1 MTDPPGPG
9 AGPPANGGGSDVV
22 VVIGGGVAGI
32 AASLAAS
39 AAGRRVCLITKES
52 LDDSSTRYAQGGVA
66 AALSWPDR
74 PGLHLEDTIA
84 AGAGHCDPDAVRV
97 LAEEGPR
104 RVTELLAAGARFDR
118 DPGGALVLAQEG
130 GHRMRRIL
138 RAGGDATGAEVQR
151 LMGDLL
157 RESPVELLQDFR
169 ALDLILDGDRCRGV
183 TAVDH
188 DGARVRLVADAVVLA
203 TGGAGAL
210 YSVTTNPDVATAD
223 GLAMALRAGAVVADM
238 EFLQFHPTA
247 LVVAGSPR
255 PLISEAV
262 RGEGAV
268 LRGADGSRIM
278 TAVHAL
284 ADLAPRDVVSRAV
297 YRRMQ
302 ADATDHVW
310 LDATAVAGFDERFP
324 TISATCR
331 AHGLDPA
338 TDWLPV
344 APAAHYYCGGV
355 RTDLSGRTSVPGL
368 WAAGEVACT
377 GLNGANRLASNSLLE
392 GLVFGHRVGE
402 LLGAGV
408 AAEASHP
415 EGAAAEAGEVVVEFD
430 DDVQPG
436 PDAIGASGAGGAAGV
451 IPELQAAMSLGC
463 GVVRS
468 REGLE
473 RTRKELARL
482 APRAAAG
489 GDPAARNLL
498 LAADTLAISASVREE
513 TRGCH
518 VREDHP
524 GTEPRWAF
532 RLFQRR
538 SGGRVEVF
546 R

>member
-1 MTDPPGPG
+1 MTR
-9 AGPPANGGGSDVV
+9 PASVSSGRDSDV
-22 VVIGGGVAGI
+22 VVIGGGVAGM

-39 AAGRRVCLITKES
+39 AAGRRVRLITKES
-52 LDDSSTRYAQGGVA
+52 LDDSATHYAQGGVA
-66 AALSWPDR
+66 AALAWPDA
-74 PGLHLEDTIA
+74 PELHMEDTMA

-97 LAEEGPR
+97 LVEEGPL
-104 RVTELLAAGARFDR
+104 RVTELLGAGARFDR
-118 DPGGALVLAQEG
+118 DSEGALVLAQEG
-130 GHRMRRIL
+130 GHRRRRIL

-157 RESPVELLQDFR
+157 RESDVELVQDFR
-169 ALDLILDGDRCRGV
+169 ALDLVTDDAGGRCNGV
-183 TAVDH
+183 LAVDH
-188 DGARVRLVADAVVLA
+188 DGATARLAADAVVLA

-210 YSVTTNPDVATAD
+210 FSVTTNPDVATAD

-268 LRGADGSRIM
+268 LRGGDGRRLM
-278 TAVHAL
+278 EGVHPL

-297 YRRMQ
+297 YRCLL
-302 ADATDHVW
+302 ADGADHVW
-310 LDATAVAGFDERFP
+310 LDATGVEDFAGRFP
-324 TISATCR
+324 TISSICR
-331 AHGLDPA
+331 AHGLDPMA
-338 TDWLPV
+338 DWLPV

-392 GLVFGHRVGE
+392 GLVFGHRVGA
-402 LLGAGV
+402 LLGVGAP
-408 AAEASHP
+408 AEVSRR
-415 EGAAAEAGEVVVEFD
+415 EGAAAGTGESVLVLD
-430 DDVQPG
+430 DEVQVAEPQG
-436 PDAIGASGAGGAAGV
+436 DDSAAVGAAGV
-451 IPELQAAMSLGC
+451 IAELQTAMSLGC
-463 GVVRS
+463 GVERS
-468 REGLE
+468 REGVE
-473 RTRKELARL
+473 RTRKELAQL
-482 APRAAAG
+482 APRAAAVR
-489 GDPAARNLL
+489 DPAARNLL
-498 LAADTLAISASVREE
+498 LAADALAVSAVLREE

-518 VREDHP
+518 AREDFP
-524 GTEPRWAF
+524 DGDDRWRF

-538 SGGRVEVF
+538 RGGSVEVF

>member
-1 MTDPPGPG
+1 MTP
-9 AGPPANGGGSDVV
+9 AGPDGRAGSGTRSDV

-32 AASLAAS
+32 AASRAAS
-39 AAGRRVCLITKES
+39 AAGRRVRLITKES

-74 PGLHLEDTIA
+74 PELHMEDTMA

-97 LAEEGPR
+97 LVEEGPR
-104 RVTELLAAGARFDR
+104 RVSELLAAGARFDR
-118 DPGGALVLAQEG
+118 DRGGALALAQEG

-151 LMGDLL
+151 LMGDLV
-157 RESPVELLQDFR
+157 RESTVELVQDFR
-169 ALDLILDGDRCRGV
+169 ALDLVLDAGRCTGV
-183 TAVDH
+183 LAVDH
-188 DGARVRLVADAVVLA
+188 DANRVQIAADAVVLA

-210 YSVTTNPDVATAD
+210 YTVTTNPDVATAD
-223 GLAMALRAGAVVADM
+223 GIAMAMRAGAVVADM
-238 EFLQFHPTA
+238 AFLQFHPTA
-247 LVVAGSPR
+247 LVVEGRPR

-268 LRGADGSRIM
+268 LRGADGSRFM
-278 TAVHAL
+278 EQAHPL

-297 YRRMQ
+297 YRRML
-302 ADATDHVW
+302 ADGADHVW
-310 LDATAVAGFDERFP
+310 LDATGVTDFAQRFP
-324 TISATCR
+324 TISSTCR
-331 AHGLDPA
+331 RHGLDPGA
-338 TDWLPV
+338 DWLPV

-392 GLVFGHRVGE
+392 GLVFGHRVGV
-402 LLGAGV
+402 LLGDGA
-408 AAEASHP
+408 AAEASHA
-415 EGAAAEAGEVVVEFD
+415 EGAARERGELLMELDDEVQSPPRAGLAE
-430 DDVQPG
+430 
-436 PDAIGASGAGGAAGV
+436 GGSATGV
-451 IPELQAAMSLGC
+451 IADLQAAMTLGC
-463 GVVRS
+463 GVVRA

-473 RTRKELARL
+473 RTRKELAHL
-482 APRAAAG
+482 APRAAAAA
-489 GDPAARNLL
+489 DPAAQNLL
-498 LAADTLAISASVREE
+498 LAADALAISASMREE

-518 VREDHP
+518 VREDFP
-524 GTEPRWAF
+524 ETQERWAF

-538 SGGRVEVF
+538 RDGRIEVF